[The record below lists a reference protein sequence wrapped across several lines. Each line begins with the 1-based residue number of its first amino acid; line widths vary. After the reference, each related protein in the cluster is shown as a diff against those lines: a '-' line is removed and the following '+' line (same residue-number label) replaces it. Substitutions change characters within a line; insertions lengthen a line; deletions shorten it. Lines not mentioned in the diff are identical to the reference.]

1 MGFYKRRYNSK
12 KRYNKKLSAKNV
24 YLNRSSKSQATQIMA
39 LKRKIN
45 SVSKNLRKEIMIKTC
60 DDYSKTF
67 TNSAL
72 SSVWDTIEMP
82 VDFMNGEWTK
92 LKSFQLRGIIEYGDN
107 RNAYP
112 GVDFTRSGS
121 VRIIVYQTLESETN
135 VRPAS
140 ALVDVQAT
148 GTGYELNTTRA
159 LKPGTS
165 SIVRILCDKRYN
177 VSDQQPQKII
187 KLNFKRLLALHKR
200 ATDTHPRGQ
209 IFVGIFTSGLHWTT
223 GGYNE
228 QITVSLA
235 SKIAYTED

>member
-1 MGFYKRRYNSK
+1 MAYRKGYRRS
-12 KRYNKKLSAKNV
+12 RVLSSRRIWSRTSA
-24 YLNRSSKSQATQIMA
+24 RSQAAQINA
-39 LKRKIN
+39 LKKKIN
-45 SVSKNLRKEIMIKTC
+45 RVQRNLRKEVQIKTC

-82 VDFMNGEWTK
+82 VDFMQGEWTR
-92 LKSFQLRGIIEYGDN
+92 LKGFSLRGVIEYGDN

-121 VRIIVYQTLESETN
+121 VRIIVYQLLESSSSA
-135 VRPAS
+135 RPAS

-148 GTGYELNTTRA
+148 GTGYELNTTRP

-177 VSDQQPQKII
+177 VSDQQPQKIV
-187 KLNFKRLLALHKR
+187 KLSFKKLLALHKR
-200 ATDTHPRGQ
+200 ASDSNPRGQ
-209 IFVGIFTSGLHWTT
+209 LFVGIFTSGLHWTT
-223 GGYNE
+223 GGYTE
-228 QITVSLA
+228 QVTVSLA
-235 SKIAYTED
+235 PKIAYYED